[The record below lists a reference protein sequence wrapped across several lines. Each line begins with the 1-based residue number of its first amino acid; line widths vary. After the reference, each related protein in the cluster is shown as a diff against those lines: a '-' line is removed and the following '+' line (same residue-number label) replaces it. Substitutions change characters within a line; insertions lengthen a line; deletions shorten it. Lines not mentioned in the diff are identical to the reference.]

1 MYIITKK
8 SADKTLPGV
17 YKLKR
22 AKNIGIYAVI
32 FGLVLAMVWFYNS
45 GTKEDQKEVKTST
58 MIKYLKEDEVK
69 NINVTETKLTAKL
82 KSGDKVYAYVNSAV
96 DLSYIYDSYIMPQV
110 DSGKLKLESDEPKKE
125 SIWLSLLP
133 TLIMIGIMV
142 VFFILIMNQSGGGG
156 KAMSFGK
163 SRAKLQKDGDLKKI
177 TFKDVAGL
185 EEEKEELEEIVDF
198 LKHPA
203 KYNNLGARIPKG
215 ILLVGPPGTG
225 KTYISRATAGEAGVP
240 FFTISGSD
248 FVEMFVGVGA
258 SRVRDL
264 FEQAKKNAPC
274 IVFID
279 EIDAV
284 GRKRGAGL
292 GGGHDEREQ
301 TLNQLLVEMDGFAE
315 NAGIIILAATNR
327 PDVLDPALLRP
338 GRFDR
343 QIVIGIPDIKGR
355 EEIFRVH
362 SRNKPLAEG
371 VDPKVLARRT
381 PGFSPADIENMLN
394 EAALLAARRNG
405 MKIRMDEIEE
415 AITKVIAGPE
425 KKSRVISEEER
436 KLTAYHEAGHA
447 VVAHVLPKTDPVHQI
462 TIIPRGR
469 AGGFTM
475 ILPKEDKY
483 YGTKETMREQIIHLL
498 GGRVAEML
506 TLDDVST
513 GASNDIQRATD
524 IAKEMVTKYGFSEKL
539 GPVNYSSSDE
549 VFLGKDFSTRQ
560 NYSEETASEIDE
572 EVKAIIEEAYEA
584 AKTILSEHMEQ
595 LTAVAEG
602 LLAVETLD
610 NQQFERLYDGDV
622 TPEELAEELRIE
634 LEKKKA
640 RNEKEAAQSA
650 RKRKKEAELEKQRLE
665 EAARA
670 LEEQTKNSKFK
681 PSIMIYNEETK
692 TAEPF
697 NPTNLSKPGDS
708 VPDGD
713 MPEDDDFETPEQ
725 PEVRG
730 EFASDDDFENAA
742 GDDDMPSEEELAV
755 YDTDYLNADDDDDS
769 EVDADDDDAD
779 DEDSLDVF
787 ADDDGSDS
795 DDENR
800 KKDE

>member
-1 MYIITKK
+1 MKK
-8 SADKTLPGV
+8 VT
-17 YKLKR
+17 
-22 AKNIGIYAVI
+22 KNIGIYVII

-45 GTKEDQKEVKTST
+45 DAPKEEKEIKTST
-58 MIKYLKEDEVK
+58 MIHYLQDKKVES
-69 NINVTETKLTAKL
+69 INVTETKMTAELNNGKT
-82 KSGDKVYAYVNSAV
+82 VYAYVNSAV

-110 DSGKLKLESDEPKKE
+110 DEGSLKLNSDEPKKE
-125 SIWLSLLP
+125 SIWISLLP

-163 SRAKLQKDGDLKKI
+163 SRAKLQKSSDLRKI

-185 EEEKEELEEIVDF
+185 KEEKEELEEIVDF
-198 LKHPA
+198 LRHPA
-203 KYNNLGARIPKG
+203 KYNSLGARIPKG

-225 KTYISRATAGEAGVP
+225 KTYISKATAGEAGVP

-264 FEQAKKNAPC
+264 FDQAKKNAPC

-343 QIVIGIPDIKGR
+343 QIVIGIPDIVGR
-355 EEIFRVH
+355 EEIFRIH

-405 MKIRMDEIEE
+405 MKIRMEEIEE
-415 AITKVIAGPE
+415 AITKVIAGLE

-506 TLDDVST
+506 TLDDIST

-524 IAKEMVTKYGFSEKL
+524 IAKEMVTKYGFSDKL

-560 NYSEETASEIDE
+560 AYSEETANEIDE
-572 EVKAIIEEAYEA
+572 EVKAIIEEAYDTA
-584 AKTILSEHMEQ
+584 RTILSEHLDQ

-602 LLAVETLD
+602 LLEVETLD
-610 NQQFERLYDGDV
+610 NRQFEELYDGV
-622 TPEELAEELRIE
+622 KTPEEIGQELKEELKKREISNRAE
-634 LEKKKA
+634 AAEAEKMHKKALEEEKK
-640 RNEKEAAQSA
+640 RQ
-650 RKRKKEAELEKQRLE
+650 LE
-665 EAARA
+665 EAAKA
-670 LEEQTKNSKFK
+670 LEEKHGDSKFK
-681 PSIMIYNEETK
+681 PTIMTYNDVTK
-692 TAEPF
+692 TATPYEPE
-697 NPTNLSKPGDS
+697 NR
-708 VPDGD
+708 
-713 MPEDDDFETPEQ
+713 DDDDEP
-725 PEVRG
+725 
-730 EFASDDDFENAA
+730 AA
-742 GDDDMPSEEELAV
+742 DPQDRDDDMPSEEELAV
-755 YDTDYLNADDDDDS
+755 YDTDYLNADD
-769 EVDADDDDAD
+769 
-779 DEDSLDVF
+779 EDSSEEEHD
-787 ADDDGSDS
+787 AEDHSSD
-795 DDENR
+795 EE
-800 KKDE
+800 K

>member
-1 MYIITKK
+1 MYVITKK
-8 SADKTLPGV
+8 SADKTLPGG

-22 AKNIGIYAVI
+22 ATNIGIYAVI

-58 MIKYLKEDEVK
+58 MIKYLKEDEVE

-725 PEVRG
+725 PEVHG

-755 YDTDYLNADDDDDS
+755 YDTDYLNADDDDDP

>member
-8 SADKTLPGV
+8 SADKTLPGG

-58 MIKYLKEDEVK
+58 MIKYLKEDEVE

-725 PEVRG
+725 PEVHG

-755 YDTDYLNADDDDDS
+755 YDTVYLNADDDDDS

>member
-1 MYIITKK
+1 MKK
-8 SADKTLPGV
+8 
-17 YKLKR
+17 
-22 AKNIGIYAVI
+22 AKNIGIYVI
-32 FGLVLAMVWFYNS
+32 IFALVLGMVWFYNS
-45 GTKEDQKEVKTST
+45 DSGEAEKEIKTST
-58 MIKYLKEDEVK
+58 LVSHLKQHEVES
-69 NINVTETKLTAKL
+69 INVTETKLTAKL
-82 KSGDKVYAYVNSAV
+82 KNDEVVYAYVNSAV
-96 DLSYIYDSYIMPQV
+96 DLSYIYEMYIMPQV
-110 DSGKLKLESDEPKKE
+110 DEGALKLDSDPPKKN
-125 SIWLSLLP
+125 SVILNLLP
-133 TLIMIGIMV
+133 TIIMIGIMI
-142 VFFILIMNQSGGGG
+142 FFFMMIMNQSGGGG

-163 SRAKLQKDGDLKKI
+163 SRAKLQKDGGSKKI

-185 EEEKEELEEIVDF
+185 KEEKEELEEIVDF
-198 LKHPA
+198 LRNPA
-203 KYNNLGARIPKG
+203 KYNSLGARIPKG

-284 GRKRGAGL
+284 GRKRGAGI

-343 QIVIGIPDIKGR
+343 QIVIGIPDITGR
-355 EEIFRVH
+355 EEIFKVH

-405 MKIRMDEIEE
+405 MKIRMEEIEE

-498 GGRVAEML
+498 GGRVAELL
-506 TLDDVST
+506 TLDDIST

-524 IAKEMVTKYGFSEKL
+524 IAREMVTKYGFSDKL
-539 GPVNYSSSDE
+539 GPVNYSASEE
-549 VFLGKDFSTRQ
+549 VFLGNDFSSKK
-560 NYSEETASEIDE
+560 NYSEETAAEIDE
-572 EVKAIIEEAYEA
+572 EVKAIVEEAYEA
-584 AKTILSEHMEQ
+584 ARKILTEHMEQ
-595 LTAVAEG
+595 LKNVAEG
-602 LLAVETLD
+602 LLEVETLD
-610 NQQFERLYDGDV
+610 NSQFVQLFDGEKTPQQLGEDLRA
-622 TPEELAEELRIE
+622 ELEAKKEKDEAEAAESAKLRKRQAE
-634 LEKKKA
+634 LEKK
-640 RNEKEAAQSA
+640 RM
-650 RKRKKEAELEKQRLE
+650 E
-665 EAARA
+665 EAAKL
-670 LEEQTKNSKFK
+670 LEAQGKKGKFK
-681 PSIMIYNEETK
+681 PTIMTYNDITK
-692 TAEPF
+692 KAEP
-697 NPTNLSKPGDS
+697 LDLGKLA
-708 VPDGD
+708 
-713 MPEDDDFETPEQ
+713 EDDE
-725 PEVRG
+725 EVKPSQTDG
-730 EFASDDDFENAA
+730 SEPSD
-742 GDDDMPSEEELAV
+742 DDDMPSEEELAV
-755 YDTDYLNADDDDDS
+755 YDTDYLNDDS
-769 EVDADDDDAD
+769 EDTDSDTDNSEAETGDADDN
-779 DEDSLDVF
+779 S
-787 ADDDGSDS
+787 S
-795 DDENR
+795 DDEKEKRN
-800 KKDE
+800 E

>member
-1 MYIITKK
+1 MKK
-8 SADKTLPGV
+8 
-17 YKLKR
+17 
-22 AKNIGIYAVI
+22 AKNIGIYVVI

-45 GTKEDQKEVKTST
+45 GTDEEQEEIRTSKMIEYLQENEVRT
-58 MIKYLKEDEVK
+58 
-69 NINVTETKLTAKL
+69 INVTETKLTAEL
-82 KSGDKVYAYVNSAV
+82 KSGETVYAYVNSSV
-96 DLSYIYDSYIMPQV
+96 DLSFIYEQYIMPQV
-110 DSGKLKLESDEPKKE
+110 NEGELNLESDEPHQE
-125 SIWLSLLP
+125 SIWISLLP

-163 SRAKLQKDGDLKKI
+163 SRAKLQKDSDLKKI

-185 EEEKEELEEIVDF
+185 KEEKEELEEIVDF
-198 LKHPA
+198 LRHPA
-203 KYNNLGARIPKG
+203 KYNSLGARIPKG

-301 TLNQLLVEMDGFAE
+301 TLNQLLVEMDGFAD

-343 QIVIGIPDIKGR
+343 QIVIGIPDIVGR
-355 EEIFRVH
+355 EEIFRIH
-362 SRNKPLAEG
+362 SRNKPLDKS
-371 VDPKVLARRT
+371 VNPKVLARRT

-405 MKIRMDEIEE
+405 MKIRMEEIEE

-506 TLDDVST
+506 TLDDIST

-572 EVKAIIEEAYEA
+572 EVKSIIEEAYDA
-584 AKTILSEHMEQ
+584 ARAILKEHMEQ

-602 LLAVETLD
+602 LLEVETLD
-610 NQQFERLYDGDV
+610 HDQFVKLYDGV
-622 TPEELAEELRIE
+622 LTPKELAEELKKEMEKRRE
-634 LEKKKA
+634 LD
-640 RNEKEAAQSA
+640 RKEAEQSA
-650 RKRKKEAELEKQRLE
+650 RMRKREAERERRRLE
-665 EAARA
+665 EAAR
-670 LEEQTKNSKFK
+670 EMQEQTKTDKGG
-681 PSIMIYNEETK
+681 PAIMIYNDKDK
-692 TAEPF
+692 TAEPLDAK
-697 NPTNLSKPGDS
+697 LSKDDKLSPEDEDMEGRS
-708 VPDGD
+708 V
-713 MPEDDDFETPEQ
+713 EDDDTY
-725 PEVRG
+725 
-730 EFASDDDFENAA
+730 DDSYE
-742 GDDDMPSEEELAV
+742 DDDMPSEEELAV
-755 YDTDYLNADDDDDS
+755 YDTDYLNA
-769 EVDADDDDAD
+769 EDDDAGD
-779 DEDSLDVF
+779 GGTEDTGAEAGEEERADEEKRE
-787 ADDDGSDS
+787 G
-795 DDENR
+795 
-800 KKDE
+800 